1 MNKDVKNTPET
12 AAGKEGKIMV
22 NVKQGKNINIDV
34 HHITRVEGHGN
45 IVVNIKQGII
55 EKCQWQV
62 PEAPR
67 FFEAMVRGRR
77 YDDIQTIV
85 SRICGIC
92 SISHSLVATKAVED
106 ALGLTV
112 SEQTDL
118 VRHLMHYSE
127 QLQSHVLHVGYL
139 VAPDLFGEK
148 SVVPLV
154 PKATEA
160 VKKIIKAHR
169 VANQMSALLAGRI
182 THPIT
187 LTPGGMTRV
196 PTEQELRDLKAAL
209 ENVVPDL
216 VDICKVVLSVAENL
230 PNFERPTEY
239 VSLRQTDP
247 PTYTF
252 YHGNITSTDLKGA
265 DDMPVSKWESV
276 ANEYVV
282 AQSTA
287 KWTKWHRGSY
297 FAGALAR
304 FNNNADLI
312 SPLGRQVADMFGLKK
327 GCCNPYMNSI
337 AQLAECAHVVEA
349 SLELIDTL
357 LTRGTTFE
365 PVKVHPRAGRGY
377 AAVEAPRGIL
387 FHAYEFDKN
396 GECTWGNCCIPTNQN
411 HANIQAD
418 FEKLVPEFMHEGEDA
433 LRQKMEML
441 VRAYDPCI
449 SCSTHY
455 LDIQFTR

>member
-1 MNKDVKNTPET
+1 MS
-12 AAGKEGKIMV
+12 
-22 NVKQGKNINIDV
+22 KNININV

-45 IVVNIKQGII
+45 IVVNIKNGTI
-55 EKCQWQV
+55 EQCQWQV

-112 SEQTDL
+112 SEQTDK
-118 VRHLMHYSE
+118 VRLLMHYSE

-169 VANQMSALLAGRI
+169 VANQMSALIAGRI

-196 PTEQELRDLKAAL
+196 PTEQELRSLKAAL
-209 ENVVPDL
+209 EDVVPDL
-216 VDICKVVLSVAENL
+216 VDICKVVLSVAGNL
-230 PNFERPTEY
+230 PGFERETEY
-239 VSLRQTDP
+239 VSLRQTTP
-247 PTYTF
+247 PMYAF
-252 YHGNITSTDLKGA
+252 YHGNITSTDLKGQP
-265 DDMPVSKWESV
+265 DMPVNKWESV

-287 KWTKWHRGSY
+287 KWTKWHRKSY

-304 FNNNADLI
+304 FNNNAELL
-312 SPLGRQVADMFGLKK
+312 SPLGKKVAEMFGLKK
-327 GCCNPYMNSI
+327 GCINPFMNSV
-337 AQLAECAHVVEA
+337 AQLAEAAHVVEA

-357 LTRGTTFE
+357 LTRGTKPE
-365 PVKVHPRAGRGY
+365 PLKVHPRAGRGY
-377 AAVEAPRGIL
+377 AAIEAPRGIL

-418 FEKLVPEFMHEGEDA
+418 FEKLVPEYMDEGENA

-455 LDIQFTR
+455 LNIEFVR

>member
-1 MNKDVKNTPET
+1 MSKD
-12 AAGKEGKIMV
+12 I
-22 NVKQGKNINIDV
+22 NINV
-34 HHITRVEGHGN
+34 RHLTRVEGHGN
-45 IVVNIKQGII
+45 IAVNITDGTI
-55 EKCQWQV
+55 EKCEWQV

-92 SISHSLVATKAVED
+92 SISHSLVATKAVE
-106 ALGLTV
+106 AAQGLEVT
-112 SEQTDL
+112 EQTDL

-139 VAPDLFGEK
+139 VAPDLFAEK

-154 PKATEA
+154 PKATDA
-160 VKKIIKAHR
+160 VLKIIKCHR

-209 ENVVPDL
+209 EDCVPDL
-216 VDICKVVLSVAENL
+216 VDICKVVLSVAGNL
-230 PNFERPTEY
+230 PAFERETEY
-239 VSLRQTDP
+239 VSLKQTNP
-247 PTYTF
+247 LYKGTLTEYSF
-252 YHGNITSTDLKGA
+252 YHGDITSTDCNG
-265 DDMPVSKWESV
+265 DGDMPVDKWESV

-287 KWTKWHRGSY
+287 KWCKWHRDSY
-297 FAGALAR
+297 FAGAIAR
-304 FNNNADLI
+304 YKNQSQFL
-312 SPLGRQVADMFGLKK
+312 SPLAKEVETMFGMTVDNV
-327 GCCNPYMNSI
+327 NPFMNNV
-337 AQLAECAHVVEA
+337 AQLIEAAHVVEA
-349 SLELIDTL
+349 SLEIIDKL
-357 LTRGTTFE
+357 LTTGTKPE
-365 PVKVHPRAGRGY
+365 KVDVTPKAGRGY
-377 AAVEAPRGIL
+377 AAIEAPRGIL

-411 HANIQAD
+411 HANIQKD
-418 FEKLVPEFMHEGEDA
+418 FEKLVPQFMGEGEDA

-449 SCSTHY
+449 SCSTHM
-455 LDIQFTR
+455 LNVEFVK